1 MRIKLLIAFG
11 ILSFTGTKAELHPLY
26 TSAEMYFK
34 AQEYDSALVLFNQ
47 LIQQFPDRKE
57 GYFNRGLCLYK
68 TEKYSEALLD
78 FSDCLLMDSTFSVA
92 RFLSAMCQQQIGDW
106 ELALQS
112 FGKISEPD
120 ATIFNTRQRIKN
132 YHLSVYIS
140 TRWYYMIAMALIFI
154 LLIATAISLFSGAKN
169 R

>member
-11 ILSFTGTKAELHPLY
+11 LLSFTLTKAELHPLY
-26 TSAEMYFK
+26 SSADRHFK

-47 LIQQFPDRKE
+47 MIQQFPDRKE

-78 FSDCLLMDSTFSVA
+78 FNDCLLLDSTLSVA
-92 RFLSAMCQQQIGDW
+92 LFLTGRCRQQTGDW

-132 YHLSVYIS
+132 YHLSVYIA
-140 TRWYYMIAMALIFI
+140 TRWYYMIAMALLFI
-154 LLIATAISLFSGAKN
+154 LLIATVVSLFSGVKN